1 MAKISNSEINALIR
15 KLEAEIKPTEK
26 ELEDFEKNW
35 EPSKEEK
42 LLLKQCKDIQEME
55 NVLLDRRAI
64 LLRNYER
71 FKGRLIYGNPE
82 RVLVTFKQEAKNK
95 LFKQINTQELKD
107 DLLLSGLSS
116 DFNLEEWLKEAKT
129 KYVKQYAK
137 SKN

>member
-1 MAKISNSEINALIR
+1 MAKISNAEINALIR

-42 LLLKQCKDIQEME
+42 LLLKQRKDIQEME
-55 NVLLDRRAI
+55 DVLSDRREI
-64 LLRNYER
+64 LRRNYER
-71 FKGRLIYGNPE
+71 FKGGYIYGNPE
-82 RVLVTFKQEAKNK
+82 RVLETFKQEAKKK

-116 DFNLEEWLKEAKT
+116 DFNLEEWVKEAKT
-129 KYVKQYAK
+129 KYIK
-137 SKN
+137 

>member
-1 MAKISNSEINALIR
+1 MAKISKSEIDALIR

-35 EPSKEEK
+35 KPSKEEE

-55 NVLLDRRAI
+55 DVLSDRRDI
-64 LLRNYER
+64 LHNNYVK
-71 FKGRLIYGNPE
+71 FKGMHIYGNPE
-82 RVLVTFKQEAKNK
+82 RVLETFKQEAKNK
-95 LFKQINTQELKD
+95 LFKKINTQELKD

-129 KYVKQYAK
+129 KYVK
-137 SKN
+137 

>member
-1 MAKISNSEINALIR
+1 MAKISNCEINALIR
-15 KLEAEIKPTEK
+15 KLEAEIKPTDK
-26 ELEDFEKNW
+26 ELADFEKNW

-55 NVLLDRRAI
+55 DALSDRRAI
-64 LLRNYER
+64 LHRNYER
-71 FKGRLIYGNPE
+71 IKGVHIYGNPE
-82 RVLVTFKQEAKNK
+82 RVLETFKREAKNK

-129 KYVKQYAK
+129 KYVK
-137 SKN
+137 